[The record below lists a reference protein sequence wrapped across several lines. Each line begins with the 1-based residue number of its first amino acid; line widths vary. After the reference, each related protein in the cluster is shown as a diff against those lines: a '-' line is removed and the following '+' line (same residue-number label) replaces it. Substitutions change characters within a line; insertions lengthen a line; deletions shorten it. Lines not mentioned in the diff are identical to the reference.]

1 MFLMLTILTKNY
13 GFVNIF
19 TFIYNNTLLLKL
31 LKRKVI
37 LILPLQSLVNTKH
50 FH

>member
-13 GFVNIF
+13 SFVNIF

-37 LILPLQSLVNTKH
+37 LNSSFQ
-50 FH
+50 